1 MTVHNSV
8 SLPVGGAI
16 PDTTQ
21 LGGAPRDGDF
31 ARLLD
36 AASQPAAHRLHR
48 TLQNLPQAHGSLVAT
63 GRAGASAQNTA
74 FGHGSSMGH
83 GASVEHG
90 HGAGQGAGA
99 SQGGLIAAPSTLRT
113 AEHHST
119 QGASG
124 AQTDDATALAL
135 QAGASTLAAGTTAIK
150 RWSDKPPRDRFIS
163 ALFVLAALW
172 IGISIFGQLIN
183 QFDEHAGLLIV
194 LAIGAFIF
202 FSRRSQRRR
211 TQT

>member
-63 GRAGASAQNTA
+63 GRAGTSAQNTG
-74 FGHGSSMGH
+74 FGH

-99 SQGGLIAAPSTLRT
+99 S
-113 AEHHST
+113 